1 MTKRVAVLGFLLES
15 NNFSPVTTE
24 ADYRKRCYLEG
35 DEITQEL
42 TRETPKLP
50 LEIVSFSAAMNAAG
64 IDWQHIPI
72 LVADA
77 EPGGAIDQAF
87 FDETLEKISTGLRAA
102 GELDGVYI
110 ASHGAMRA
118 TEDWDPDGTL
128 YERIREIVGKDVPI
142 IATLDL
148 HTNVSAKMAEQAD
161 VLIAYLTNPH
171 VDQRERAAEA
181 ADVMMEMWNGMKS
194 HMTFIKVPI
203 AAPTV
208 TLLTAE
214 GPYAD
219 LINYGQT
226 KIDSAILNVSVTAGF
241 IYSDSPKCGMS
252 VLVTSRNDPIPGQA
266 LARDIAERAWADRQR
281 FKKALTPLSNAAQ
294 KALAV
299 GNDSSVPSLIMADV
313 ADNPGGGGT
322 GNTTYVL
329 RALTGLGV
337 KGAFVGLMIDPAVA
351 RRAHEVGEGGHFVA
365 HFNANADID
374 FDEPLELDVRVE
386 ALTNGSFVGRRGLL
400 NGRAIELGPCA
411 LLRAR
416 DILIGVATNRKQCAD
431 PMMIEQFG
439 LNIADLRTVV
449 VKSRG
454 HFRAGFD
461 EYFTPDRTLELDCPG
476 LTSPVLQN
484 FDWKELVRP
493 IYPLDEETAWTVPS

>member
-1 MTKRVAVLGFLLES
+1 MTKRVAVLGFMLES

-24 ADYRKRCYLEG
+24 ADYRKRCYLVG
-35 DEITQEL
+35 DQITDEL
-42 TRETPKLP
+42 SKATPKLP
-50 LEIVSFSAAMNAAG
+50 LEIVSFNAAMNDSG
-64 IDWQHIPI
+64 VDWTLVPI
-72 LVADA
+72 VVADA

-87 FDETLEKISTGLRAA
+87 FDQTLARISEGLREA
-102 GELDGVYI
+102 GQLDGVYI

-118 TEDWDPDGTL
+118 TVDWDPDGTL
-128 YERIREIVGKDVPI
+128 YREVREIVGPGVPI

-148 HTNVSAKMAEQAD
+148 HTNVSARMAEQAD

-171 VDQRERAAEA
+171 IDQRERAAEA
-181 ADVMMEMWNGMKS
+181 AKVMIEMWNGMVPRV
-194 HMTFIKVPI
+194 TFVKVPI

-226 KIDSAILNVSVTAGF
+226 KVGGSILNVSVTAGF

-252 VLVTSRNDPIPGQA
+252 VIVSSRNEVAPGRA
-266 LARDIAERAWADRQR
+266 LAKDIAERAWADRHR
-281 FKKALTPLSNAAQ
+281 FRKALTPLSNAAQ
-294 KALAV
+294 KALDI
-299 GNDSSVPSLIMADV
+299 GNDRSKPSMIMADV

-322 GNTTYVL
+322 GSTTFVV

-337 KGAFVGLMIDPAVA
+337 KGAFVGLMIDPEIAA
-351 RRAHEVGEGGHFVA
+351 RAHEVGVGGRFVA
-365 HFNANADID
+365 HFNRTSDID
-374 FDEPLELDVRVE
+374 FDEPLELEVSVE
-386 ALTNGSFVGRRGLL
+386 NLTDGSFVGRRGLL

-416 DILIGVATNRKQCAD
+416 DVLIGVASNRKQCAD

-461 EYFTPDRTLELDCPG
+461 EFFTPERTLELDCPG

-484 FDWKELVRP
+484 FGWKGLARP
-493 IYPLDEETAWTVPS
+493 MYPLDEDTTWTYPG